1 MLSNSFLQTIMA
13 IKDQTDAF
21 LSNPRCVGSYNEIIV
36 KCNGPT
42 AVWQNERTNLFNF
55 PGTHTFSKRKKL
67 SIRIMPLKSSYS
79 LPQWDPNGWLNMIL
93 ENPMLLS
100 R

>member
-1 MLSNSFLQTIMA
+1 MLSNIFFANDNGSQRS
-13 IKDQTDAF
+13 DRRDAF

-79 LPQWDPNGWLNMIL
+79 LPQWDPNGWLSITPHQNIFK
-93 ENPMLLS
+93 
-100 R
+100 